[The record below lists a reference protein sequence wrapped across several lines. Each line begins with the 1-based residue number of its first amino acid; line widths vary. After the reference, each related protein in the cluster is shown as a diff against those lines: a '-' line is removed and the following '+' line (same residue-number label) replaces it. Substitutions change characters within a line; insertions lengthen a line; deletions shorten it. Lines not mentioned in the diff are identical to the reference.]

1 MSWTEDQ
8 SNGVQVIYCDS
19 QGRDQR
25 DTFELGQ
32 EYKGRIVKMLMQP
45 LGTLCLPR
53 DRRERD
59 AQRAPSFPSRLVDS
73 RVLEHFRTNLLASSD
88 TKIIDFVN
96 EFLEDWIKLLVRSI
110 DRDPALIRRMLK
122 DKPANA

>member
-1 MSWTEDQ
+1 M
-8 SNGVQVIYCDS
+8 
-19 QGRDQR
+19 GR
-25 DTFELGQ
+25 L
-32 EYKGRIVKMLMQP
+32 VKNLLQP

-59 AQRAPSFPSRLVDS
+59 ALRAPSFPSRLVDS
-73 RVLEHFRTNLLASSD
+73 RVLEHFRTDLLNAVD
-88 TKIIDFVN
+88 ADVVEFIN
-96 EFLEDWIKLLVRSI
+96 EFLEDWVKLLVKSI